1 MSGLILFFILAGII
15 WMLVSLS
22 ETNRN
27 THEWHGDKRT
37 QRALED
43 YGVLYNPERE
53 RGNPIL
59 WIIAI
64 GIVILIGLLLFAKA
78 YPNG

>member
-1 MSGLILFFILAGII
+1 MSILVILFVFVGII
-15 WMLVSLS
+15 WMLVSIS
-22 ETNRN
+22 EVNKN

-53 RGNPIL
+53 RSNPIL
-59 WIIAI
+59 WIIAV
-64 GIVILIGLLLFAKA
+64 GIVVLIVLMLFARA